1 MGTMVKSF
9 IKIQMSTTISF
20 KVMYMLMFK
29 STKLG
34 AMENAFLK

>member
-1 MGTMVKSF
+1 MGIMVKSF
-9 IKIQMSTTISF
+9 FKIQMSTTISF
-20 KVMYMLMFK
+20 KVMFK